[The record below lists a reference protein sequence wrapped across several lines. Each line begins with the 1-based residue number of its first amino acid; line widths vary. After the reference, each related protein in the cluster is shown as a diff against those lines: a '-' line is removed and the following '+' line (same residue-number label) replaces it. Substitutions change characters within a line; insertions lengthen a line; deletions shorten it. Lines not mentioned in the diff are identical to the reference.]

1 MLEVPKSFD
10 TNTDFIRHVLS
21 DEFPWFYPT
30 ETWNQVE
37 AHYHLLIS
45 RNVRDPKVVS
55 EYFHPF
61 YELFKSF
68 CENNFI
74 KVDSV
79 FGAAV
84 HQTLPSTKVAQ
95 NFHVDFPFPHRV
107 LIMYLTDEF
116 EAGRTLVS
124 DAFKTPDSPMVTSD
138 VLESVGVKAEAGKV
152 LCFDGLRYHAG
163 EYPVDGRRVVCIF
176 TFT

>member
-1 MLEVPKSFD
+1 MLEVSGSFD
-10 TNTDFIRHVLS
+10 TGTEFVQHVLS
-21 DEFPWFYPT
+21 DAFPWFYPT

-45 RNVRDPKVVS
+45 RNVKDPKIVS

-61 YELFKSF
+61 YELFINF
-68 CENNFI
+68 CKNNSI
-74 KVDSV
+74 KVNSV

-84 HQTLPSTKVAQ
+84 HQTLPSSKVAQ
-95 NFHVDFPFPHRV
+95 NFHVDFHFPHHV
-107 LIMYLTDEF
+107 IIMYLTDDF

-124 DAFKTPDSPMVTSD
+124 DVFKTQDLPMVTSD
-138 VLESVGVKAEAGKV
+138 VLESTGVKAEAGKI
-152 LCFDGLRYHAG
+152 LCFDGRRYHAG
-163 EYPVDGRRVVCIF
+163 EYPVKGRRVVCIF